1 MLIGQTICVYY
12 QMNRN
17 ASVLSSVKETAEVG
31 ILKSAD
37 GGRREDRYVLGRAA
51 RGAESHRGHAEML
64 GWYG

>member
-31 ILKSAD
+31 ILKSED

-51 RGAESHRGHAEML
+51 
-64 GWYG
+64 